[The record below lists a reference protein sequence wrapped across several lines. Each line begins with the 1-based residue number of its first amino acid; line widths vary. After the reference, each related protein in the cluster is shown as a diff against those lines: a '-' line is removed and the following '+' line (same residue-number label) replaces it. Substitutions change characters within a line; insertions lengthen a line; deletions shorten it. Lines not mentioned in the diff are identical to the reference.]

1 MNFMVARTLPQPLF
15 QMETMTM
22 ATQAPNPAGLP
33 LLYNDLQPLNVGQ
46 HGDKKLKRLLTVPG
60 VGNTHAIPLTV
71 EEFTHAQR
79 SFPIIFSAG
88 DEPVPLALMGLNE
101 GVNTYIDADGKPI
114 GEPAYMPAYL
124 RRYPFIL
131 ARLQPDSDE
140 LSLCIDPTSGALS
153 DDDGELLFDG
163 DQPSELTK
171 NILQFCE
178 QFETA
183 GLRTQA
189 FMTDLKKSGLLME
202 GEVSIQP
209 DGAEQPFLYRG
220 FKMID
225 EEKLRDLRG
234 DELRKMAQSGML
246 PLIYAHLMS
255 LSLIRDVFFRQVEQ
269 GKGPN
274 VEIKPAVPADAEA

>member
-1 MNFMVARTLPQPLF
+1 
-15 QMETMTM
+15 M
-22 ATQAPNPAGLP
+22 ATQAPNASLP
-33 LLYNDLQPLNVGQ
+33 LLYNDLQPINSGQ
-46 HGDKKLKRLLTVPG
+46 HGAMKLKRLVTVPG
-60 VGNTHAIPLTV
+60 ISETHAIPVTV

-88 DEPVPLALMGLNE
+88 EEPVPLALMGLNE
-101 GVNTYIDADGKPI
+101 GVNTFIDAEGKPI
-114 GEPAYMPAYL
+114 GEPAYMPAYM
-124 RRYPFIL
+124 RRYPFLL
-131 ARLQPDSDE
+131 ARLKPDSDE
-140 LSLCIDPTSGALS
+140 LSLCVDPTSGALS
-153 DDDGELLFDG
+153 EDGDGEALFDG

-171 NILQFCE
+171 NILSFCE

-189 FMTDLKKSGLLME
+189 FMTDLKASGLLME

-220 FKMID
+220 FKMVD

-255 LSLIRDVFFRQVEQ
+255 LALIRDVFFRQVEQ
-269 GKGPN
+269 GKGPLGTAPLA
-274 VEIKPAVPADAEA
+274 IPADAEA

>member
-1 MNFMVARTLPQPLF
+1 
-15 QMETMTM
+15 M
-22 ATQAPNPAGLP
+22 ATQAPSAASLP
-33 LLYNDLQPLNVGQ
+33 LLYNDLQPVNSGQ
-46 HGDKKLKRLLTVPG
+46 HSAMKLKRLLTVPG
-60 VGNTHAIPLTV
+60 IGQTHAIPVTV
-71 EEFTHAQR
+71 EEFSHAQR
-79 SFPIIFSAG
+79 NFPIIFSAG
-88 DEPVPLALMGLNE
+88 DEPIPLALMGLNE
-101 GVNTYIDADGKPI
+101 GVNTFVDADGKPI
-114 GEPAYMPAYL
+114 GEPVYMPAYL

-140 LSLCIDPTSGALS
+140 LSLCVDPTSGALTE
-153 DDDGELLFDG
+153 DDEGEALFDG

-171 NILQFCE
+171 NILAFCE

-189 FMTDLKKSGLLME
+189 FMTELKASGLLME

-209 DGAEQPFLYRG
+209 DGVDQPFLYRG
-220 FKMID
+220 FKMVD

-255 LSLIRDVFFRQVEQ
+255 LSLIRDIFFRQSEQ
-269 GKGPN
+269 GKGPSGT
-274 VEIKPAVPADAEA
+274 EQAAIPADAEA

>member
-1 MNFMVARTLPQPLF
+1 
-15 QMETMTM
+15 M
-22 ATQAPNPAGLP
+22 ATQAPSPATLP
-33 LLYNDLQPLNVGQ
+33 LLYNDLQPLNSGQ
-46 HGDKKLKRLLTVPG
+46 HGKLKLQRLITIPG
-60 VGNTHAIPLTV
+60 VGQTHAIPVTV
-71 EEFTHAQR
+71 EEFSHAQR

-101 GVNTYIDADGKPI
+101 GVNTFLDADGKPI
-114 GEPAYMPAYL
+114 DAMAYMPAYL

-131 ARLQPDSDE
+131 ARLRPESDE
-140 LSLCIDPTSGALS
+140 LSLCFDPTSGAFS
-153 DDDGELLFDG
+153 EGEGEGEGEPLFDG
-163 DQPSELTK
+163 EEPTELTR

-189 FMTDLKKSGLLME
+189 FMTELKSSGLLME

-209 DGAEQPFLYRG
+209 DGVEQPFLYRG
-220 FKMID
+220 FRMVD

-234 DELRKMAQSGML
+234 DELRKMNQSGML

-255 LSLIRDVFFRQVEQ
+255 LALIRDVFFRQVQQ
-269 GKGPN
+269 GKGPLSAA
-274 VEIKPAVPADAEA
+274 VAKPVPADAEA

>member
-1 MNFMVARTLPQPLF
+1 
-15 QMETMTM
+15 M
-22 ATQAPNPAGLP
+22 ASQAPTAANLP
-33 LLYNDLQPLNVGQ
+33 LLYNDLQPLNSGQ
-46 HGDKKLKRLLTVPG
+46 HGNLKLKRLLTVPG
-60 VGNTHAIPLTV
+60 IGAIHAIPVTV

-79 SFPIIFSAG
+79 SYPIIFSAG

-101 GVNTYIDADGKPI
+101 GVNTFLDDEGKPI

-140 LSLCIDPTSGALS
+140 LSLCFDPSAGAF
-153 DDDGELLFDG
+153 DEKEGEPLFDG
-163 DQPSELTK
+163 DQPSELTR

-189 FMTDLKKSGLLME
+189 FMTDLQSSGLLME

-209 DGAEQPFLYRG
+209 DGVEQPFLYRG
-220 FKMID
+220 FRMID

-269 GKGPN
+269 GKGP
-274 VEIKPAVPADAEA
+274 IASPSQPAPAKADAEA